1 MQSRGV
7 DAHPFSVFA
16 KSEEVCFKSMH
27 GSWGIIPFR
36 FTSTRFVPE
45 VCATDLP
52 RLSGRSATRDEE
64 RAQINPARSTI
75 RERTPRLLLQPSLL
89 RWRCYLPEM
98 PSHHKSH
105 RGQSAR
111 SLSRKP

>member
-1 MQSRGV
+1 MPILSRFLRKVRRCDSNLCTDLGGL
-7 DAHPFSVFA
+7 SL
-16 KSEEVCFKSMH
+16 SL
-27 GSWGIIPFR
+27 
-36 FTSTRFVPE
+36 TSTRFVPE